1 MSFEFTRRKPIKE
14 RHIEHIPDTLAKIVH
29 GLIAEWKVDQVIA
42 ENDGTKG
49 TLMPVCYGIEIP
61 YFFCM
66 GQRLIKVVYQR
77 RNNVKMSKR
86 FKFFSVSEK
95 SGLITGLVYT
105 RMG

>member
-1 MSFEFTRRKPIKE
+1 MSSEFTRRKPIKE

-61 YFFCM
+61 YFFLY
-66 GQRLIKVVYQR
+66 GTKTH
-77 RNNVKMSKR
+77 KS
-86 FKFFSVSEK
+86 SV
-95 SGLITGLVYT
+95 
-105 RMG
+105 